1 MRLDEARK
9 PTAQPGAGAFSQMG
23 NTLSGSNK
31 TKSSTGGTTT
41 QTPTGRVHTASP
53 TNPNQPQAPE
63 QPQQQAPAAKG
74 PAPTQLTKK
83 WIQYLKSNQI
93 VSNISDPKTG
103 KLTYRRQVFV
113 DDMVSFLEGTA
124 DYTEEEI
131 NAAVSSVS
139 AVKKTSGG
147 KVPGQVSQTPGAV
160 KKRAARQAKKQ
171 SVPAAPTQPPPTPMA
186 VEAANRPSFL
196 QWLQEAIVDGHK
208 PVLSE
213 KDVEAILAALPKK
226 GGDTEP
232 AEPAAS
238 AQAATPADPKEN
250 IKKITDV
257 INNKMTDAQRQMLW
271 RALNAR

>member
-1 MRLDEARK
+1 
-9 PTAQPGAGAFSQMG
+9 
-23 NTLSGSNK
+23 
-31 TKSSTGGTTT
+31 
-41 QTPTGRVHTASP
+41 VHTASP
-53 TNPNQPQAPE
+53 TNPNQPQVPAQPE

-74 PAPTQLTKK
+74 PAPTQLTKE

-103 KLTYRRQVFV
+103 KLTYKRQVFV
-113 DDMVSFLEGTA
+113 DDMISFLKGTA
-124 DYTEEEI
+124 DYSEEEI

-139 AVKKTSGG
+139 AVKKPSGG

-171 SVPAAPTQPPPTPMA
+171 PVPAAPTQPMA

-196 QWLQEAIVDGHK
+196 QWLQEAIGDGHK

-232 AEPAAS
+232 AAPAAP